1 MVTTAPS
8 YTQQLTGRPR
18 ISYEEFLA
26 LPMDAVHT
34 EWVDGELV
42 PMPSVSGA
50 HQDVTHFLTMVFG
63 LYLSE
68 RPVAVFRSDPF
79 QIRADPRG
87 PGRAPDLMV
96 LLNEHLDRLHDLFIE
111 GPADLIVEVVSPS
124 GATRDYVEK
133 FREYEA
139 AGVPEYWV
147 VDPQHG
153 EAAFFILRDGRYE
166 AAPLG
171 AGGEFHSTVLPGFWV
186 RAEWLWERPKASG
199 LIAEML
205 AS

>member
-1 MVTTAPS
+1 MVTTALS
-8 YTQQLTGRPR
+8 LTEQLTGRPR

-26 LPMDAVHT
+26 LPLETVHT

-50 HQDVTHFLTMVFG
+50 HQDVVRFVLVLLDG
-63 LYLSE
+63 YLSE
-68 RPVAVFRSDPF
+68 RPIGILRYDPF

-87 PGRAPDLMV
+87 PGRAPDVLV
-96 LLNEHLDRLHDLFIE
+96 LLNEHVDRLHDLFVE

-147 VDPQHG
+147 IDPAHV
-153 EAAFFILRDGRYE
+153 EATFFVLRDGRYE
-166 AAPLG
+166 AQDLG
-171 AGGEFHSTVLPGFWV
+171 ADGTFQSTVLPGFWI
-186 RAEWLWERPKASG
+186 RPQWLWERPKVNVLVAQ
-199 LIAEML
+199 ML
-205 AS
+205 AG

>member
-1 MVTTAPS
+1 
-8 YTQQLTGRPR
+8 
-18 ISYEEFLA
+18 
-26 LPMDAVHT
+26 
-34 EWVDGELV
+34 
-42 PMPSVSGA
+42 
-50 HQDVTHFLTMVFG
+50 
-63 LYLSE
+63 
-68 RPVAVFRSDPF
+68 
-79 QIRADPRG
+79 
-87 PGRAPDLMV
+87 MV